1 MLQNSFFSDWLKDLP
16 EVLQYVVVIF
26 LALIILY
33 ICLLL
38 TRLLGRNRGNGVHY
52 DNPEEYEKQ
61 VPDLFGSTAFKRKP
75 KQGDDEGKDGDQR
88 S

>member
-1 MLQNSFFSDWLKDLP
+1 MLQNSFISDWLKGIP

-26 LALIILY
+26 FVLIILY

-38 TRLLGRNRGNGVHY
+38 TRLLGRNRGEGVSY
-52 DNPEEYEKQ
+52 DDPAEYEKQ

-75 KQGDDEGKDGDQR
+75 KQTDESDGDEDQR
-88 S
+88 D

>member
-1 MLQNSFFSDWLKDLP
+1 MLQNSFLSDWLKGMP

-26 LALIILY
+26 LALVILY

-38 TRLLGRNRGNGVHY
+38 TRLLGRNRGEGVRY

-75 KQGDDEGKDGDQR
+75 KQDSEDAKENDQHG
-88 S
+88 